1 MMVGVSHVM
10 GTPHEWLA
18 RPEAAKVM
26 MESLLA
32 SEIAPSPKSGVLA
45 NNIILGLE
53 GTRPTYASRGFMG
66 AQAYWL
72 NGHQI
77 CREMQIPEPS
87 LYHTS
92 LVLGQCLLFMTS
104 GYISRSIPYLDRR
117 NIKVCLCLII
127 PHVFS
132 EADFFH
138 ACPGRNEVSVWPRAC
153 RSPPETQHCCYTCE
167 ASALPSHAADG
178 Q

>member
-1 MMVGVSHVM
+1 MAVGVSHLM

-18 RPEAAKVM
+18 RPEAAKAM

-53 GTRPTYASRGFMG
+53 GNKPVFASRGFMN

-72 NGHQI
+72 NGPQI

-92 LVLGQCLLFMTS
+92 LVLAQCLLFMTS
-104 GYISRSIPYLDRR
+104 GYITRSIPYLDRR
-117 NIKVCLCLII
+117 NIKVRLCSII
-127 PHVFS
+127 PPIFPDF
-132 EADFFH
+132 DFFH
-138 ACPGRNEVSVWPRAC
+138 ACPVRNELGAWPWAC
-153 RSPPETQHCCYTCE
+153 RSPPET
-167 ASALPSHAADG
+167 
-178 Q
+178 